1 MELGITGRS
10 AMVTD
15 GSKGIGRACVETL
28 LAEGA
33 DVCAVSRDVTSL
45 GDLVASSAG
54 HLVTASCGLT
64 SIEGCGR
71 APQACPDAFGRI
83 DILVNC
89 AGSAGIGN
97 VLEVSSDNVDRA
109 LLLKLHGYLRMAQR
123 VAPSMRKRGW
133 GRIINIA
140 GSAGSSPTA
149 DNLPTSQANITV
161 HNLTRALSC
170 ELAPSGIQVNL
181 VAPGPTLT
189 DRAVTL
195 FMGAARCRTAPPRSS
210 SAKWAP
216 DCRRVVPPLPSRSRA
231 SRASSPRMPPITYGH
246 PRSTWTA
253 ARDARPRDYRQG
265 DTYA

>member
-149 DNLPTSQANITV
+149 PPDEPGKHHGPQSDPCPELR
-161 HNLTRALSC
+161 TRA
-170 ELAPSGIQVNL
+170 VRD
-181 VAPGPTLT
+181 PGEPRRARPDT
-189 DRAVTL
+189 DRP
-195 FMGAARCRTAPPRSS
+195 G
-210 SAKWAP
+210 
-216 DCRRVVPPLPSRSRA
+216 
-231 SRASSPRMPPITYGH
+231 
-246 PRSTWTA
+246 
-253 ARDARPRDYRQG
+253 RDALHGSGALQDRTP
-265 DTYA
+265 